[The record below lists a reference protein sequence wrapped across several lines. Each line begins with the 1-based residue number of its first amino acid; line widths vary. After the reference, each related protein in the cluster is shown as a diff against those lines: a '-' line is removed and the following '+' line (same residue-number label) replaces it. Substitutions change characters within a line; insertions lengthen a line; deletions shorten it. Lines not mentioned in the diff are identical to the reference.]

1 MYNLSG
7 AKRFFARYRV
17 ALVIFAGILA
27 GTIYANVLVSY
38 GKGQALV
45 FNSGFLA
52 TFDEVSING
61 TYLWQ
66 YVCKTRLKDF
76 ALILIIGHTK
86 IGKVAFNVYLAYI
99 GISAGALISF
109 AVMHYNVAGV
119 LIYFVSVMPQYIF
132 YGISLWFIM
141 KMIYNTEIRTQN
153 KIVIVIIAI
162 MLLIAGTYMEAYVN
176 PEMLKKLYV
185 FMY

>member
-7 AKRFFARYRV
+7 VKKFFVSYRA
-17 ALVIFAGILA
+17 ALMIFAGILA
-27 GTIYANVLVSY
+27 GTIYANILVTY
-38 GKGQALV
+38 GKGQAMV

-76 ALILIIGHTK
+76 ALLFIIGHTK
-86 IGKVAFNVYLAYI
+86 LGKVAVNIYLAYV
-99 GISAGALISF
+99 GMSAGALISF

-119 LIYFVSVMPQYIF
+119 LIYLVSVMPQYIF
-132 YGISLWFIM
+132 YGISLWFVM
-141 KMIYNTEIRTQN
+141 KMIYNIDIKMRNRIIIT
-153 KIVIVIIAI
+153 VIAF
-162 MLLIAGTYMEAYVN
+162 MLLIAGTYLEAYAN
-176 PEMLKKLYV
+176 PELLRKLYI

>member
-7 AKRFFARYRV
+7 AKSFVVRYRV
-17 ALVIFAGILA
+17 ALVIFAGIMV
-27 GTIYANVLVSY
+27 GTLYANLLVSY

-76 ALILIIGHTK
+76 VLLFIIGHTK

-119 LIYFVSVMPQYIF
+119 LIYLVSVMPQYIF
-132 YGISLWFIM
+132 YGISLWFLM
-141 KMIYNTEIRTQN
+141 KMIYNSEIRIQN
-153 KIVIVIIAI
+153 KIIIVIIAV

-176 PEMLKKLYV
+176 PELLKRLYV